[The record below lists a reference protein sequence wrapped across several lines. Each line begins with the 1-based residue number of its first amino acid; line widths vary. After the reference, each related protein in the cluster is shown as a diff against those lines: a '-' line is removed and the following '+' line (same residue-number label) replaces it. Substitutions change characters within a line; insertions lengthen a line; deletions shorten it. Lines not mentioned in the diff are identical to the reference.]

1 MADISKLSGIDIDS
15 IAKMSGVD
23 KASMAKFGGISK
35 PASGFSNTKSLDTDG
50 VNDYFEAALSSDIV
64 NTDTGSISFW
74 VKLATGE
81 TGSGRYIQ
89 LYENGSTDTRIEVLL
104 FYVSGTPQA
113 KCLTAYYRS
122 QAVSRVT
129 TAKTE
134 SSFHGMPMSRNWPN
148 YGDFG
153 AGGSDYMYQYGLDLD
168 SWHHIVFTW
177 DTGGS
182 FTYGGTTYNGVLKLY
197 FDGVLVDEGQS
208 TVPGH
213 RRVGVA
219 SSISAIPSS
228 VTIDRVRVGASQAGN
243 SPLDGLHDEYAIFN
257 SVLSSTDVSNI
268 YNSGTPADLSSYSN
282 LIGWWKFDGNGN
294 DSSSNSNNGSLY
306 NGASYSSTVPT

>member
-1 MADISKLSGIDIDS
+1 MPDISKLSGIDIDS
-15 IAKMSGVD
+15 IAKMSGVT
-23 KASMAKFGGISK
+23 KSAMAKFGGVSK
-35 PASGFSNTKSLDTDG
+35 AASGFSNTKSLDTDG
-50 VNDYFEAALSSDIV
+50 VNDYFEASLSSDIV

-74 VKLATGE
+74 VKLTTGE
-81 TGSGRYIQ
+81 TGTGRYIQ
-89 LYENGSTDTRIEVLL
+89 LYENGSTATRIEVIL
-104 FYVSGTPQA
+104 FYVSGSPQA
-113 KCLTAYYRS
+113 KALVGNYRS
-122 QAVSRVT
+122 QSVSRVT

-134 SSFHGMPMSRNWPN
+134 SSFHGKPFSRNAGN

-168 SWHHIVFTW
+168 SWHHVVFTW

-208 TVPGH
+208 TVPSH
-213 RRVGVA
+213 RLTGSA
-219 SSISAIPSS
+219 SSISAVPSS
-228 VTIDRVRVGASQAGN
+228 VTIDRVRVAASQAGN
-243 SPLDGLHDEYAIFN
+243 SPLDGLHDEVAIFN

-268 YNSGTPADLSSYSN
+268 YNSGAPADLSSYNN
-282 LIGWWKFDGNGN
+282 LIGWWKFDDNGN

>member
-1 MADISKLSGIDIDS
+1 MAINEISGKAYTAIDEF
-15 IAKMSGVD
+15 SGVAISAID
-23 KASMAKFGGISK
+23 NVSGVSK

-74 VKLATGE
+74 VKLTTGE
-81 TGSGRYIQ
+81 TGTGRYIQ
-89 LYENGSTDTRIEVLL
+89 LYENGSTDTRIEVML
-104 FYVSGTPQA
+104 FYVSGSPQA
-113 KCLTAYYRS
+113 KCLMANYRS

-129 TAKTE
+129 SAKTE
-134 SSFHGMPMSRNWPN
+134 SSFHGRPLSRSAGN

-153 AGGSDYMYQYGLDLD
+153 AGGSDYIYQYGLDLD
-168 SWHHIVFTW
+168 SWHHMVFTW

-208 TVPGH
+208 TVPSH
-213 RRVGVA
+213 NQVGAA
-219 SSISAIPSS
+219 SSITAIPSS
-228 VTIDRVRVGASQAGN
+228 VTIDRVRVGASQAGD
-243 SPLDGLHDEYAIFN
+243 SPLDGLHDEVAIFN

-282 LIGWWKFDGNGN
+282 LIGWWKFDDNGN

-306 NGASYSSTVPT
+306 NGASYSSTIPT

>member
-1 MADISKLSGIDIDS
+1 MAINEISGKAYTAIDEF
-15 IAKMSGVD
+15 SGVAISAID
-23 KASMAKFGGISK
+23 NVSGVSK

-74 VKLATGE
+74 VKLTTGE
-81 TGSGRYIQ
+81 TGTGRYIQ
-89 LYENGSTDTRIEVLL
+89 LYENGSTDTRIEVML
-104 FYVSGTPQA
+104 FYVSGSPQA
-113 KCLTAYYRS
+113 KCLMANYRS

-129 TAKTE
+129 SAKTE
-134 SSFHGMPMSRNWPN
+134 SSFHGRPLSRSAGN

-168 SWHHIVFTW
+168 SWHHMVFTW

-208 TVPGH
+208 TVPSH
-213 RRVGVA
+213 NQVGAA
-219 SSISAIPSS
+219 SSITAIPSS
-228 VTIDRVRVGASQAGN
+228 VTIDRVRVGASQAGD
-243 SPLDGLHDEYAIFN
+243 SPLDGLHDEVAIFN

-282 LIGWWKFDGNGN
+282 LIGWWKFDDNGN

-306 NGASYSSTVPT
+306 NGASYSSTIPT

>member
-1 MADISKLSGIDIDS
+1 MPDISKLSGVDIDS
-15 IAKMSGVD
+15 IAKMSGVAKSSIAKVGGVS
-23 KASMAKFGGISK
+23 KA
-35 PASGFSNTKSLDTDG
+35 ASSFSNTKSLDTDG

-74 VKLATGE
+74 VKLTTGE
-81 TGSGRYIQ
+81 TGTGRYVQ
-89 LYENGSTDTRIEVLL
+89 LYENGSTDTRLEVVL
-104 FYVSGTPQA
+104 FYVSGSPQA
-113 KCLTAYYRS
+113 KCIMAIYRS
-122 QAVSRVT
+122 QAASRAT
-129 TAKTE
+129 SAKTE
-134 SSFHGMPMSRNWPN
+134 SSFHGKPLSRNAGN

-168 SWHHIVFTW
+168 SWHHMVFTW

-182 FTYGGTTYNGVLKLY
+182 FTHGGTTYNGVLKLY

-208 TVPGH
+208 TIPSH

-219 SSISAIPSS
+219 SSISAIPYN
-228 VTIDRVRVGASQAGN
+228 VTIDRVRVGASQAGT
-243 SPLDGLHDEYAIFN
+243 SPLDGLHDEVAIFN

-268 YNSGTPADLSSYSN
+268 YNSGVPADLSSYNN

>member
-1 MADISKLSGIDIDS
+1 
-15 IAKMSGVD
+15 V
-23 KASMAKFGGISK
+23 SK

-74 VKLATGE
+74 VKLTTGE
-81 TGSGRYIQ
+81 TGTGRYIQ
-89 LYENGSTDTRIEVLL
+89 LYENGSTDTRIEVML
-104 FYVSGTPQA
+104 FYVSGSPQA
-113 KCLTAYYRS
+113 KCLMANYRS

-129 TAKTE
+129 SAKTE
-134 SSFHGMPMSRNWPN
+134 SSFHGRPLSRSAGN

-168 SWHHIVFTW
+168 SWHHMVFTW

-208 TVPGH
+208 TVPSH
-213 RRVGVA
+213 NQVGAA
-219 SSISAIPSS
+219 SSITAIPSS
-228 VTIDRVRVGASQAGN
+228 VTIDRVRVGASQAGD
-243 SPLDGLHDEYAIFN
+243 SPLDGLHDEVAIFN

-282 LIGWWKFDGNGN
+282 LIGWWKFDDNGN

-306 NGASYSSTVPT
+306 NGASYSSTIPT

>member
-1 MADISKLSGIDIDS
+1 MPDISKVSGIAVNS
-15 IAKMSGVD
+15 IAKMSGVT
-23 KASMAKFGGISK
+23 KASMAKFGGIAK
-35 PASGFSNTKSLDTDG
+35 PSASFSNTKSLDTDG

-74 VKLATGE
+74 VKIATGE
-81 TGSGRYIQ
+81 TGTGRYIQ
-89 LYENGSTDTRIEVLL
+89 LYENGSTDTRIEVIL
-104 FYVSGTPQA
+104 FNVSGFPQA
-113 KCLTAYYRS
+113 RSILGNYRS
-122 QAVSRVT
+122 QAATRVT
-129 TAKTE
+129 SAKTG
-134 SSFHGMPMSRNWPN
+134 SSFHGEPLSRNARD

-153 AGGSDYMYQYGLDLD
+153 AGGSDYMYQYGLDQD
-168 SWHHIVFTW
+168 SWHHMVFTW

-182 FTYGGTTYNGVLKLY
+182 FTYDGTTYNGVLQLY

-208 TVPGH
+208 TVPSH
-213 RRVGVA
+213 RRVGNA

-228 VTIDRVRVGASQAGN
+228 VTIDRVRVGASQAGD
-243 SPLDGLHDEYAIFN
+243 SPLDGLHDEVAIFN

-282 LIGWWKFDGNGN
+282 LIGWWKFDDNAN

-306 NGASYSSTVPT
+306 NGASYSSTIPT